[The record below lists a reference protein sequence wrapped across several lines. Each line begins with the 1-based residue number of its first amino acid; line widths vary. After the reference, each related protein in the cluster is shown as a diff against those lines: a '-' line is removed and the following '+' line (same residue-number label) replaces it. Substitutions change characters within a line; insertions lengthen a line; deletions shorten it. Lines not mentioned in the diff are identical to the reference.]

1 MHNATSAKV
10 TVRIDSEAAKAFD
23 AAVGY
28 GNNVPPPAASGSH
41 LIAMTWLSAP
51 EIKHLVTSAC
61 PPQTLPVQTSQFSA
75 LLQHLPI
82 AGVFV
87 LSASATRRD
96 DEIIL
101 SYQGEDHAS
110 GLLLTRG
117 EVAFIC
123 VPRARIA
130 EQLQ

>member
-10 TVRIDSEAAKAFD
+10 IVRIDSKTAKAFD

-28 GNNVPPPAASGSH
+28 GDNVPPPAYGSH

-61 PPQTLPVQTSQFSA
+61 PPQTLPIQTSQSSA
-75 LLQHLPI
+75 MLQHLPMS
-82 AGVFV
+82 GVLV
-87 LSASATRRD
+87 LSASATRRGE
-96 DEIIL
+96 EIIL
-101 SYQGEDHAS
+101 SYHGEDDAS
-110 GLLLTRG
+110 GALLTRG

-123 VPRARIA
+123 VPQAQIA
-130 EQLQ
+130 EQLL